1 MEGGRVYTHEG
12 PGPVGLDTRPR
23 PASMRARIIQGLR
36 QSAPFSSLQ
45 RRIIFFNLIGLA
57 ILVMGV
63 MYLNQFRSG
72 LIEMRVHALRTQ
84 GEIIAITIAE
94 SSALGPGRPDYDPV
108 RANVVLNRLA
118 QPTGVRA
125 RLYDRQLRL
134 TGDTR
139 HLAPSGAPRC
149 RPPASA
155 ATARCARRRGA
166 RSAMRCGSTAWAS

>member
-1 MEGGRVYTHEG
+1 
-12 PGPVGLDTRPR
+12 
-23 PASMRARIIQGLR
+23 MRSRIIQGLK

-57 ILVMGV
+57 ILVIGV

-72 LIEMRVHALRTQ
+72 LIELRVEAMRTQ

-94 SSALGPGRPDYDPV
+94 SSAIGPGRPDYDPV

-139 HLAPSGAPRC
+139 NLAPSGAPIEVLPLA
-149 RPPASA
+149 PPGEEPSDGLLRRLQVKGGGQFVKRAR
-155 ATARCARRRGA
+155 TADLLR
-166 RSAMRCGSTAWAS
+166 